1 MLNKNLFSISVL
13 NANNKDYTYNLD
25 YFPQGTKRIFVTV
38 LDVNDNYPQ
47 FENSPYDVNV
57 SEVSRREFTIFFF
70 RFNHFRNVAS
80 FYIKS
85 IFLCDCLNRKMSD
98 ETLICA

>member
-1 MLNKNLFSISVL
+1 MPNKNLFSISVL

-57 SEVSRREFTIFFF
+57 SEVSRREVTFFF
-70 RFNHFRNVAS
+70 RFNHFRNVVS
-80 FYIKS
+80 FYTKS

>member
-1 MLNKNLFSISVL
+1 MSC
-13 NANNKDYTYNLD
+13 
-25 YFPQGTKRIFVTV
+25 FPQGTKQIFVTV

-57 SEVSRREFTIFFF
+57 SEVSRREVTIFF
-70 RFNHFRNVAS
+70 RFNRFRNVAS

-85 IFLCDCLNRKMSD
+85 IFFVRLFESQNERRNSNLR
-98 ETLICA
+98 LILQQLQLI

>member
-1 MLNKNLFSISVL
+1 M
-13 NANNKDYTYNLD
+13 
-25 YFPQGTKRIFVTV
+25 VTV

-57 SEVSRREFTIFFF
+57 SEVSRREVTIFF
-70 RFNHFRNVAS
+70 RFNHFKNVFS

-98 ETLICA
+98 ETLILGLICASSYNSCSLSKDN

>member
-1 MLNKNLFSISVL
+1 MPNKNLFSISVL

-25 YFPQGTKRIFVTV
+25 YFSQGTKRIFVTV

-57 SEVSRREFTIFFF
+57 SEVSRREFTIFF
-70 RFNHFRNVAS
+70 S
-80 FYIKS
+80 DLIILGMLLPS
-85 IFLCDCLNRKMSD
+85 ILSQFF
-98 ETLICA
+98 CATV